1 MRIAFMS
8 KAHRRESIMPRYRF
22 SKSPRITAILGFF
35 ASIATGIAAALA
47 LSFAFSMPAAA
58 VEVNSADVSQ
68 LETVKGSGPSLSSKI
83 MTARKQGNFKD
94 WSDLEMRVSGIGD
107 KNAAGF
113 SRAGLTVAGKAKDG
127 APAGTDAGRAAK
139 AGGKKVASASDMALA
154 SGTKK

>member
-1 MRIAFMS
+1 MQRRIVHLS
-8 KAHRRESIMPRYRF
+8 SRIKSNILRF
-22 SKSPRITAILGFF
+22 LVSVMTIVVTC
-35 ASIATGIAAALA
+35 IALTNT
-47 LSFAFSMPAAA
+47 AAA

-68 LETVKGSGPSLSSKI
+68 LETVKGIGPSLSSKI

-127 APAGTDAGRAAK
+127 APANGETTRAAK
-139 AGGKKVASASDMALA
+139 SGSKKVASASDTTTA
-154 SGTKK
+154 SSPRK